1 MEALEPEI
9 IYEDD
14 EMLAVNKPAGLLVH
28 AVNPTDGPTLVD
40 WLLKKYPS
48 LAEVGEPFLAQQH
61 TSPRAGI
68 AHRLDRE
75 TSGIM
80 LVAKNNESFN
90 YLKNLFQ
97 THQIKKTYLALVYGV
112 MKEDKGVIDAP
123 IGRSKQDPRRRLAGK
138 QAKGVL
144 RPAVTEYQTLER
156 FPGYSYVAL
165 FPKTGRTHQLRVHLQ
180 SIGRPVVG
188 DGLYAAGQPAQEF
201 IARQAL
207 HASSVE
213 FALSSGGKLKL
224 EAAIPADF
232 AAALEHLR
240 GLC

>member
-1 MEALEPEI
+1 MLEPEI
-9 IYEDD
+9 IYEDAD
-14 EMLAVNKPAGLLVH
+14 MLAVNKPAGLLVH
-28 AVNPTDGPTLVD
+28 AIKPNEGPTLVD
-40 WLLKKYPS
+40 WLLAKYPN
-48 LAEVGEPFLAQQH
+48 LAAVGEPFLAQQA

-80 LVAKNNESFN
+80 LVAKNNKSFN
-90 YLKNLFQ
+90 YLKDLFQ
-97 THQIKKTYLALVYGV
+97 THQIKKTYLALVHGV
-112 MKEDKGVIDAP
+112 MKDDKGVIDAP
-123 IGRSKQDPRRRLAGK
+123 IGRSKQDPRRRLAGT
-138 QAKGVL
+138 QAKGLL

-201 IARQAL
+201 ITRQAL
-207 HASSVE
+207 HASSIELV
-213 FALSSGGKLKL
+213 LPNGGKLKL
-224 EAAIPADF
+224 EAAVPDDF
-232 AAALEHLR
+232 AAALEHLH